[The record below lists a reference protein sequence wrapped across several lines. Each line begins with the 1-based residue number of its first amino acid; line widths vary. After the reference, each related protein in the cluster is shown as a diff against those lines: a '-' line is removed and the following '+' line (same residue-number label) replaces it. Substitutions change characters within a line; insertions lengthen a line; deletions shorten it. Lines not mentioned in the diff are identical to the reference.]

1 MSHSLI
7 VFRHSK
13 SDWSAD
19 YGGSDLERPLA
30 KRGRKAARAAGRF
43 LAATEVP
50 DSVICSPA
58 LRATATLALASEA
71 RDWVFSV
78 RESDALYAEGV
89 EGLFGEVR
97 REPEATRLLMVVGHE
112 PTCSETVRLLI
123 GGGLVRMPTAAL
135 ARIDLLVDE
144 WGEVGPGT
152 GVLSW
157 LVVPRVIGALS
168 RDFCL

>member
-1 MSHSLI
+1 MPHSLI

-43 LAATEVP
+43 LTATQVP
-50 DSVICSPA
+50 DAVICSPA
-58 LRATATLALASEA
+58 RRAIATLSLASEA
-71 RDWVFSV
+71 RDWACRV
-78 RESDALYAEGV
+78 RVSDALYDGGV
-89 EGLFGEVR
+89 EGLLGEVR
-97 REPEATRLLMVVGHE
+97 REPETTRLLMVVGHE
-112 PTCSETVRLLI
+112 PTCSETVRVVI

-157 LVVPRVIGALS
+157 LVMPRVIGA
-168 RDFCL
+168 

>member
-1 MSHSLI
+1 MSRSLI

-19 YGGSDLERPLA
+19 FGGPDLERPLA
-30 KRGRKAARAAGRF
+30 KRCRKAARAAGRF
-43 LAATEVP
+43 LSATEVP
-50 DSVICSPA
+50 ESVICSPA
-58 LRATATLALASEA
+58 LRATTTLALASQA
-71 RDWVFSV
+71 RGWTCSV
-78 RESDALYAEGV
+78 RESDAVYDQGV
-89 EGLFGEVR
+89 EGLLGEVR

-112 PTCSETVRLLI
+112 PTCSATVRLLI

-135 ARIDLLVDE
+135 ARVDLLVED

-157 LVVPRVIGALS
+157 LVMPRVIRA
-168 RDFCL
+168 

>member
-1 MSHSLI
+1 MSHALI

-58 LRATATLALASEA
+58 LRARATLDLASEA
-71 RDWVFSV
+71 RDWEWSV
-78 RESDALYAEGV
+78 REA
-89 EGLFGEVR
+89 
-97 REPEATRLLMVVGHE
+97 
-112 PTCSETVRLLI
+112 
-123 GGGLVRMPTAAL
+123 GGPL
-135 ARIDLLVDE
+135 
-144 WGEVGPGT
+144 
-152 GVLSW
+152 
-157 LVVPRVIGALS
+157 
-168 RDFCL
+168 